1 MREIL
6 FRGNAD
12 GKWVEG
18 QLVYETTTTPPT
30 PIIVCGEAEW
40 VDGNEWKIPDW
51 YSVDPSTV
59 GQYTGLTDEKE
70 TRIFEGDVIK
80 VKWGDD
86 YQYRYVCYENGLFKA
101 RTKPDSYGGFFSV
114 SLVSFAGFNNPE
126 LHCEVVGNV
135 FENDDLLKSEVRT
148 C

>member
-6 FRGNAD
+6 FRGNAN

-51 YSVDPSTV
+51 YSVDPETV
-59 GQYTGLTDEKE
+59 GEYTGLTDKKGK
-70 TRIFEGDVIK
+70 RIFEGDAIK
-80 VKWGDD
+80 VKWGDG

-101 RTKPDSYGGFFSV
+101 RTKADSHGRFFTAPICV
-114 SLVSFAGFNNPE
+114 FARYDTQKIYY
-126 LHCEVVGNV
+126 CEVVGNV
-135 FENDDLLKSEVRT
+135 FDNADLLK
-148 C
+148 

>member
-6 FRGNAD
+6 FRGNAN

-51 YSVDPSTV
+51 YSVDPETV
-59 GQYTGLTDEKE
+59 GQYTGLTDKNGK
-70 TRIFEGDVIK
+70 RIYEGDIVSVNDDYNTYGQMAGEIREVYFVAGCHRLK
-80 VKWGDD
+80 PKYDSNIARGDRGYLVEDGDD
-86 YQYRYVCYENGLFKA
+86 F
-101 RTKPDSYGGFFSV
+101 
-114 SLVSFAGFNNPE
+114 
-126 LHCEVVGNV
+126 EVIGNIHDN
-135 FENDDLLKSEVRT
+135 FDLLK
-148 C
+148 